1 MTDTIK
7 ARNSAAYD
15 WLEDAD
21 GELKAMSKQ
30 RQQEYELELLDA
42 ELGLSQP
49 EVGTDLMLAA
59 ARDLQGRGID
69 VKDASQAELLA
80 ALIRVSPWATSSNS
94 SRPSSP
100 KSRASTPPS

>member
-1 MTDTIK
+1 
-7 ARNSAAYD
+7 
-15 WLEDAD
+15 
-21 GELKAMSKQ
+21 MSKQ

-80 ALIRVSPWATSSNS
+80 ALIRVSP
-94 SRPSSP
+94 
-100 KSRASTPPS
+100 